1 VASHSIPCGAWT
13 LGEFFC
19 PAAYVYSPVHV
30 VFLRRLQ
37 GSVSVCRSAGEQ
49 RCRLLVRSVRT
60 PVEQRERERTGEA
73 MAFVPGS
80 RRLKEDDRSLI
91 SSSTVMIRWMVES
104 LGAVDIRWTV
114 QIESWCT
121 SSSH

>member
-1 VASHSIPCGAWT
+1 MV
-13 LGEFFC
+13 
-19 PAAYVYSPVHV
+19 
-30 VFLRRLQ
+30 
-37 GSVSVCRSAGEQ
+37 
-49 RCRLLVRSVRT
+49 
-60 PVEQRERERTGEA
+60 
-73 MAFVPGS
+73 FVPGS

-91 SSSTVMIRWMVES
+91 YSSTVMIRWMVES

>member
-1 VASHSIPCGAWT
+1 VSSSGSICAYAGGAT
-13 LGEFFC
+13 G
-19 PAAYVYSPVHV
+19 
-30 VFLRRLQ
+30 
-37 GSVSVCRSAGEQ
+37 
-49 RCRLLVRSVRT
+49 
-60 PVEQRERERTGEA
+60 ERERTGEA